1 MSYTTESKMPASD
14 TVQADRH
21 IKFRI
26 LASTLIA
33 FGLLANFYTTYS
45 IIPASIGDYINLST
59 GGFFAL
65 MLMLLLANGQEHHWS
80 SAPGVQRL
88 IGDET
93 TVDNRRRAQ
102 GFGFWAMIVCGI
114 AVSVVSL
121 LWFPIPGHNAARLVV
136 TLSLGAAALRF
147 ASLEQRALNP

>member
-1 MSYTTESKMPASD
+1 METTMPND
-14 TVQADRH
+14 TVEAERH

-26 LASTLIA
+26 FGSTLIA
-33 FGLLANFYTTYS
+33 FGLLANYYTTYS
-45 IIPASIGDYINLST
+45 VVPTSIGDWIGLST

-65 MLMLLLANGQEHHWS
+65 MLMLMLANGQDHYWS

-102 GFGFWAMIVCGI
+102 GFGFWSMIVFGG
-114 AVSVVSL
+114 AVSIVSL
-121 LWFPIPGHNAARLVV
+121 LWFPMPGFKAIQLVA
-136 TLSLGAAALRF
+136 TLALGAAALRF

>member
-1 MSYTTESKMPASD
+1 MPND
-14 TVQADRH
+14 TVEAEKH

-26 LASTLIA
+26 FGSTLIA
-33 FGLLANFYTTYS
+33 FGLLANYYTTYS
-45 IIPASIGDYINLST
+45 VIPTRIGDYINLST

-65 MLMLLLANGQEHHWS
+65 ILMLMLANGQDHFWS
-80 SAPGVQRL
+80 STPGVQRL

-102 GFGFWAMIVCGI
+102 GFGFWSALVFGAIVSI
-114 AVSVVSL
+114 VSL
-121 LWFPIPGHNAARLVV
+121 LWFPMPGHKSAQLVA
-136 TLSLGAAALRF
+136 TLALGAAALRF

>member
-1 MSYTTESKMPASD
+1 MPSD
-14 TVQADRH
+14 TVEAEKH

-26 LASTLIA
+26 FGSTLIA
-33 FGLLANFYTTYS
+33 FGLLANYYTTYS
-45 IIPASIGDYINLST
+45 LIPATIGDYINLST

-65 MLMLLLANGQEHHWS
+65 MLMLMLANGQDHFWS

-102 GFGFWAMIVCGI
+102 GFGFWAMIVCGG
-114 AVSVVSL
+114 AVSIVSL
-121 LWFPIPGHNAARLVV
+121 LWFPMPAYKAVQLVA
-136 TLSLGAAALRF
+136 TLSLAAAALRF

>member
-1 MSYTTESKMPASD
+1 MPNETAE
-14 TVQADRH
+14 AERH

-26 LASTLIA
+26 FGSTLIA
-33 FGLLANFYTTYS
+33 FGLLANYYTTYS
-45 IIPASIGDYINLST
+45 VIPTSFGDYIELST

-65 MLMLLLANGQEHHWS
+65 MLMLMLANGQDHHWS
-80 SAPGVQRL
+80 NAPGVQRL

-114 AVSVVSL
+114 AVSLVSM
-121 LWFPIPGHNAARLVV
+121 LWFPMPGHKAVQLVI
-136 TLSLGAAALRF
+136 TLALAAAALRF
-147 ASLEQRALNP
+147 AGLEQRALNP

>member
-1 MSYTTESKMPASD
+1 MPTE
-14 TVQADRH
+14 TVQAERH

-33 FGLLANFYTTYS
+33 FGLLANYYTTYS
-45 IIPASIGDYINLST
+45 VIPASIGDYINLST
-59 GGFFAL
+59 GGLFAL
-65 MLMLLLANGQEHHWS
+65 MLMLMLANGQDHYWS

-102 GFGFWAMIVCGI
+102 AFGFWAMIVCGI
-114 AVSVVSL
+114 TVALVSL
-121 LWFPIPGHNAARLVV
+121 LWFPIPGHNAARLVL
-136 TLSLGAAALRF
+136 TLALGAAGLRF

>member
-1 MSYTTESKMPASD
+1 MTERTLETVMPTD
-14 TVQADRH
+14 TVEAERH

-33 FGLLANFYTTYS
+33 FGLLANYYTTYS
-45 IIPASIGDYINLST
+45 LIPASIGDYINLST

-65 MLMLLLANGQEHHWS
+65 LLMLMLANGQDHFWS

-102 GFGFWAMIVCGI
+102 GFGFWAMIVCGM
-114 AVSVVSL
+114 AVCLVSM
-121 LWFPIPGHNAARLVV
+121 LWFPMPGHKAVQLVM
-136 TLSLGAAALRF
+136 TLSLGTAALRF
-147 ASLEQRALNP
+147 AGLEQRALNP